1 MLWRISSLAPPKMMD
16 KNFVVGNG
24 IDWSPDSTKMYFTDS
39 VNKTIFV
46 YDFNLDDG
54 TIKNKSVFAKVSH
67 RDGFPD
73 GLTVDSQ
80 GFIWSAHWDGW
91 RVTRYNP
98 NGLVDMIVELP
109 VPRPTSLAFGGPN
122 LSSLFIT
129 SASFG
134 LTTESINKAPLSG
147 AIFVYNSHISG
158 QPCNL
163 YSVD

>member
-1 MLWRISSLAPPKMMD
+1 
-16 KNFVVGNG
+16 
-24 IDWSPDSTKMYFTDS
+24 MYFTDS
-39 VNKTIFV
+39 VNKTIYV
-46 YDFNLDDG
+46 YDFNLEDG

-67 RDGFPD
+67 ADGFPD

-109 VPRPTSLAFGGPN
+109 VPRPTSVAFGGAN

-134 LTTESINKAPLSG
+134 LSTELINKAPLSG
-147 AIFVYNSHISG
+147 AIFAYDSHISG
-158 QPCNL
+158 QPSNI